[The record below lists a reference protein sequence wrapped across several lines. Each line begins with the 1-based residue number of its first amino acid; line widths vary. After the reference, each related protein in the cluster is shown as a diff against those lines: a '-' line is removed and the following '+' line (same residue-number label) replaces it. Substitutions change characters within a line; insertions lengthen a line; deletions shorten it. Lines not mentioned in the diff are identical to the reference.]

1 MTVLKYFIA
10 SIIGTGIALVMNL
23 LFARKV
29 GNQKCKSIISLLS
42 FLVSI
47 VICNFFVFSAQ
58 AKIYVSKTLD
68 FAIQTTENKI
78 KEFSPELLKLEYD
91 ASAITE
97 LTDEILNLKT
107 EITESANPN
116 EEKII
121 TRIVLDS
128 FINTITGKTEI
139 ISNTISYFQKEN
151 GKISADSLL
160 QGAKK
165 IILEKASPYF
175 FIFKILVIVLFAA
188 YFIIYLCLCSYFKG
202 ERKFYNNSIQF
213 GDENTSAGME
223 NKF

>member
-1 MTVLKYFIA
+1 MTVLIYFIA

-68 FAIQTTENKI
+68 FAIQTTEIKI
-78 KEFSPELLKLEYD
+78 KEFSPKLLKLEYD
-91 ASAITE
+91 ASSITE
-97 LTDEILNLKT
+97 LTDEISNLKT
-107 EITESANPN
+107 EITESANSN

-121 TRIVLDS
+121 TRIVLAS
-128 FINTITGKTEI
+128 FLNTITGKTEI

-175 FIFKILVIVLFAA
+175 FIF
-188 YFIIYLCLCSYFKG
+188 
-202 ERKFYNNSIQF
+202 
-213 GDENTSAGME
+213 
-223 NKF
+223 

>member
-68 FAIQTTENKI
+68 FAIQTTEIKI
-78 KEFSPELLKLEYD
+78 KEFSPKLLKLEYD
-91 ASAITE
+91 ASSITE
-97 LTDEILNLKT
+97 LTDEISNLKT
-107 EITESANPN
+107 EITESANSN

-121 TRIVLDS
+121 TRIVLAS
-128 FINTITGKTEI
+128 FFKYNNWK
-139 ISNTISYFQKEN
+139 NRDYFKYYFLFSKRKRENFCRFSLARGKEN
-151 GKISADSLL
+151 NIGKSISV
-160 QGAKK
+160 
-165 IILEKASPYF
+165 F
-175 FIFKILVIVLFAA
+175 FHF
-188 YFIIYLCLCSYFKG
+188 
-202 ERKFYNNSIQF
+202 
-213 GDENTSAGME
+213 
-223 NKF
+223 

>member
-42 FLVSI
+42 FLASI

-78 KEFSPELLKLEYD
+78 KEFSPELLELEYD
-91 ASAITE
+91 ASSITE
-97 LTDEILNLKT
+97 LTDEISNLKT
-107 EITESANPN
+107 EITESANSN

-121 TRIVLDS
+121 TRIVFDS
-128 FINTITGKTEI
+128 FLNTITGKTEI

-188 YFIIYLCLCSYFKG
+188 DFIIYLCLCSYFKG

>member
-29 GNQKCKSIISLLS
+29 GNQKCKSIINLLS

-68 FAIQTTENKI
+68 FAIRTTENKI

-97 LTDEILNLKT
+97 LTDEISNLKT
-107 EITESANPN
+107 EITEPANSN

-128 FINTITGKTEI
+128 FLNIITGKTEI

-165 IILEKASPYF
+165 IILEKTSPYF

-188 YFIIYLCLCSYFKG
+188 YFIIYLCLCASFKG

>member
-68 FAIQTTENKI
+68 FAIRTTENKI

-91 ASAITE
+91 TSTITE
-97 LTDEILNLKT
+97 LTDEISNLKT
-107 EITESANPN
+107 EITEPANSN

-121 TRIVLDS
+121 TRIVFDS
-128 FINTITGKTEI
+128 FLNTITGKTEI

-151 GKISADSLL
+151 EKISANSLL

-175 FIFKILVIVLFAA
+175 
-188 YFIIYLCLCSYFKG
+188 CLCSYFKG

>member
-68 FAIQTTENKI
+68 FAIRTTENKI

-91 ASAITE
+91 TSTITE
-97 LTDEILNLKT
+97 LTDEISNLKT
-107 EITESANPN
+107 EITEPVNSN

-121 TRIVLDS
+121 TRIVFDS
-128 FINTITGKTEI
+128 FLNTITGKTEI

-151 GKISADSLL
+151 EKISANSLL

-165 IILEKASPYF
+165 IILKKHLR
-175 FIFKILVIVLFAA
+175 IFSFL
-188 YFIIYLCLCSYFKG
+188 
-202 ERKFYNNSIQF
+202 KF
-213 GDENTSAGME
+213 
-223 NKF
+223 

>member
-23 LFARKV
+23 LFTRKV

-68 FAIQTTENKI
+68 FAIRTTENKI

-91 ASAITE
+91 TSTITE
-97 LTDEILNLKT
+97 LTDEISNLKT
-107 EITESANPN
+107 EITEPANSN

-121 TRIVLDS
+121 TRIVFDS
-128 FINTITGKTEI
+128 FLNTITGKTEI

-151 GKISADSLL
+151 EKISANSLL

-175 FIFKILVIVLFAA
+175 FIFKILLRYIKYCDNFAA
-188 YFIIYLCLCSYFKG
+188 
-202 ERKFYNNSIQF
+202 ERAYVV
-213 GDENTSAGME
+213 AV
-223 NKF
+223 

>member
-91 ASAITE
+91 ASSITE
-97 LTDEILNLKT
+97 LTDEISNLKT
-107 EITESANPN
+107 EITEPANSN

-128 FINTITGKTEI
+128 FLNTITGKTEI

-175 FIFKILVIVLFAA
+175 FIFKILVIVLFVA
-188 YFIIYLCLCSYFKG
+188 YFIIYLCLCSYLIISQKMNHQYSS
-202 ERKFYNNSIQF
+202 EHHQYQ
-213 GDENTSAGME
+213 
-223 NKF
+223 

>member
-29 GNQKCKSIISLLS
+29 GNQKCKSIINLLS

-68 FAIQTTENKI
+68 FAIRTTENKI

-97 LTDEILNLKT
+97 LTDEISNLKT
-107 EITESANPN
+107 EITEPVNSN

-128 FINTITGKTEI
+128 FLNIITGKTEI

-188 YFIIYLCLCSYFKG
+188 YFIIYLCL
-202 ERKFYNNSIQF
+202 
-213 GDENTSAGME
+213 
-223 NKF
+223 

>member
-97 LTDEILNLKT
+97 LTDEISNLKT
-107 EITESANPN
+107 EITEPANSN

-121 TRIVLDS
+121 TRIVFDS
-128 FINTITGKTEI
+128 FLNTITGKTEI

-151 GKISADSLL
+151 EKISANSLL

-165 IILEKASPYF
+165 IILKKHLR
-175 FIFKILVIVLFAA
+175 IFSFL
-188 YFIIYLCLCSYFKG
+188 
-202 ERKFYNNSIQF
+202 KF
-213 GDENTSAGME
+213 
-223 NKF
+223 

>member
-29 GNQKCKSIISLLS
+29 GNQKCKIIINLLS

-68 FAIQTTENKI
+68 FAIRTTENKI

-97 LTDEILNLKT
+97 LTDEISNLKT
-107 EITESANPN
+107 EITEPVNSN

-128 FINTITGKTEI
+128 FLNIITGKTEI

-175 FIFKILVIVLFAA
+175 FIFKILVIVLFSA

>member
-29 GNQKCKSIISLLS
+29 GNQKCKSIINLLS

-68 FAIQTTENKI
+68 FAIRTTENKI

-107 EITESANPN
+107 EITESANSN

-175 FIFKILVIVLFAA
+175 FIFKMLVIVLFAA
-188 YFIIYLCLCSYFKG
+188 YFIIYLCLCSYLKG